1 MSLQQL
7 KLLAKKYN
15 DHIAVLFVLGSRGLT
30 TGDTIDY
37 IKEFK
42 FTQEDIPE
50 LLKLAQDM
58 DILMFDYSDMS
69 NYEGQEFYGVIHAW
83 YALSMLKA
91 SQARYMFIHLI
102 ENTGDGYLDDWI
114 LSGFRDLIKPY
125 RQEIYPYFI
134 ETILTERHNQWVRV
148 EYLGVLRDMVQEDEI
163 EMSTIDTLIETILKT
178 SKDEIVNAVAISTC
192 IKFKFIHHHDLI
204 AQCFAEETVD
214 IDHVGDLE
222 DVEIA
227 MGLKTK
233 REHPKKLNEM
243 QKIFASFHKNNEP
256 KTYVREE
263 QKISRNDLCPCRSG
277 KKYKKCCQKKELAQ

>member
-7 KLLAKKYN
+7 KSLAQKYN
-15 DHIAVLFVLGSRGLT
+15 DHIATLFILGRKGLT
-30 TGDTIDY
+30 TRDTIDY
-37 IKEFK
+37 IEEFR

-50 LLKLAQDM
+50 LLKLAQDT
-58 DILMFDYSDMS
+58 DIFTFDYSDMS
-69 NYEGQEFYGVIHAW
+69 DDEGWEFYGVIHAW

-91 SQARYMFIHLI
+91 SQAKDIFIHLI
-102 ENTGDGYLDDWI
+102 ENTDNGYSDDWI

-134 ETILTERHNQWVRV
+134 ETILSEKHDQWVRV
-148 EYLGVLRDMVQEDEI
+148 EYLDVLRDMAQEDEI
-163 EMSTIDTLIETILKT
+163 EMSIIDTLIETILKT
-178 SKDEIVNAVAISTC
+178 SKDEIVNTMAISAC
-192 IKFKFIHHHDLI
+192 IKLKFIHHHDLI
-204 AQCFAEETVD
+204 AQCFAEQTVD

-233 REHPKKLNEM
+233 REHPKKLTEM

-256 KTYVREE
+256 ETYVREE
-263 QKISRNDLCPCRSG
+263 PKIGRNDHCPCGSG
-277 KKYKKCCQKKELAQ
+277 KKYKKCCQNKE